1 MTISELID
9 QLTGER
15 KYLNAEERKAFFEA
29 TTYLSPDVKYYTRML
44 YYTGGRLGE
53 ALAVTPDFIDYKERC
68 VIFKTL
74 KQNPNRPKFRMVEP
88 PDAYLESPHDIYNA
102 RNKKGT
108 PARQKRLWN
117 FTTRTAR
124 NYINAVM
131 TKAKISGIKAT
142 SRGLRHSMGVNLV
155 QNNVPLHIV
164 QGILGHVYIENTRM
178 YAQALEKERRA
189 MIARVW

>member
-1 MTISELID
+1 MVEL
-9 QLTGER
+9 
-15 KYLNAEERKAFFEA
+15 
-29 TTYLSPDVKYYTRML
+29 PDV
-44 YYTGGRLGE
+44 
-53 ALAVTPDFIDYKERC
+53 
-68 VIFKTL
+68 
-74 KQNPNRPKFRMVEP
+74 
-88 PDAYLESPHDIYNA
+88 YLESLHEIYNA

-108 PARQKRLWN
+108 PAGQEKIWN

-124 NYINAVM
+124 NYINTAM
-131 TKAKISGIKAT
+131 ERAGLSGIKAT